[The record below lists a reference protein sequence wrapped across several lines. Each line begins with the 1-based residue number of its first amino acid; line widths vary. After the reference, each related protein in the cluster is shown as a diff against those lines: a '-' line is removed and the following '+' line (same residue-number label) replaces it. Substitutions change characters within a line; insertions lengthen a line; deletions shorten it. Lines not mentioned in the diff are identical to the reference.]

1 MKKEL
6 AKYLAIAQGLDLSY
20 HPGPTPLP
28 ELDGIQNNDLDII
41 LSEIFAP
48 DPLTGA
54 PKGDIAYYL
63 SPDGNPMIKQWLEVN
78 LLAPRGVTSSNG
90 QYDDDT
96 IAEYSRNADESVDAY
111 RDRIISYIESNRAI
125 IEKARNEPQD

>member
-20 HPGPTPLP
+20 HCGPTPLP
-28 ELDGIQNNDLDII
+28 DVDGVQKNDLDNI

-54 PKGDIAYYL
+54 PKG
-63 SPDGNPMIKQWLEVN
+63 
-78 LLAPRGVTSSNG
+78 
-90 QYDDDT
+90 
-96 IAEYSRNADESVDAY
+96 
-111 RDRIISYIESNRAI
+111 
-125 IEKARNEPQD
+125 

>member
-6 AKYLAIAQGLDLSY
+6 AKYLAIAQGLDLSF
-20 HPGPTPLP
+20 HPGPCPIDEP
-28 ELDGIQNNDLDII
+28 DGVQKNDLDNI

-48 DPLTGA
+48 DPITGA

-63 SPDGNPMIKQWLEVN
+63 SPDGNPMIKQWLENN
-78 LLAPRGVTSSNG
+78 LLAPRGVKSSNG

-96 IAEYSRNADESVDAY
+96 IAEYSRCADESVDAY
-111 RDRIISYIESNRAI
+111 RERIIGYIDENRAI
-125 IEKARNEPQD
+125 IAKALETKE

>member
-20 HPGPTPLP
+20 RCGPTPLADV
-28 ELDGIQNNDLDII
+28 DGVHKNDIDNI

-63 SPDGNPMIKQWLEVN
+63 SPDGNPMIKQWLETN

-96 IAEYSRNADESVDAY
+96 IAEYSRNADETVDAY
-111 RDRIISYIESNRAI
+111 RERIIGYIESNRVI
-125 IEKARNEPQD
+125 IENAKKESNQ

>member
-20 HPGPTPLP
+20 HCGPTSLP
-28 ELDGIQNNDLDII
+28 VVDGVHKNDVDNI

-48 DPLTGA
+48 DPITGA

-63 SPDGNPMIKQWLEVN
+63 SPDGNPMIKQWLETH
-78 LLAPRGVTSSNG
+78 LLAPRGVISSNG

-96 IAEYSRNADESVDAY
+96 IAEYSRNADESVDSY
-111 RDRIISYIESNRAI
+111 RERIIGYIESNRAI
-125 IEKARNEPQD
+125 IENAKNETKE

>member
-20 HPGPTPLP
+20 HPGPTPVSP
-28 ELDGIQNNDLDII
+28 VDGVQKNDLDNI

-48 DPLTGA
+48 DPFTGA
-54 PKGDIAYYL
+54 PKGDISYYL
-63 SPDGNPMIKQWLEVN
+63 SPDGNPMVKQWLETN
-78 LLAPRGVTSSNG
+78 LLAPRGVTSYNG

-96 IAEYSRNADESVDAY
+96 IAEYSRNPDESVDAY
-111 RDRIISYIESNRAI
+111 RARIIGYIESNKAI
-125 IEKARNEPQD
+125 IEKAKESEE

>member
-20 HPGPTPLP
+20 HPGPTPVDEP
-28 ELDGIQNNDLDII
+28 DGVQKNDLGNI

-63 SPDGNPMIKQWLEVN
+63 SPDGNPMIKSWLETN
-78 LLAPRGVTSSNG
+78 LLAPRGVKSSNG

-96 IAEYSRNADESVDAY
+96 IAEYSRGADETVDAY
-111 RDRIISYIESNRAI
+111 RDRIIGYIEENRSILA
-125 IEKARNEPQD
+125 KAQESKE

>member
-20 HPGPTPLP
+20 HPGPTPMFS
-28 ELDGIQNNDLDII
+28 LDGVQKNDLDNI

-63 SPDGNPMIKQWLEVN
+63 SPDGNPMIKSWLETN
-78 LLAPRGVTSSNG
+78 LLAPRGVRSSNG
-90 QYDDDT
+90 QYDDDI

-111 RDRIISYIESNRAI
+111 RQRIIGYIESNRVI
-125 IEKARNEPQD
+125 IERAKNEPKE